1 MDVMVWTC
9 LQYSSKE
16 YRSGTKFMDIVAL
29 DFLFSHHMV
38 LSFSV
43 LRIKWNVNAFRDL
56 RELHRLCVTGNMW
69 NSESISVS
77 EESLHVVQ
85 EIAFSR
91 LISFEYYTKTNQDTF
106 KNFLKDCQLILNL

>member
-1 MDVMVWTC
+1 MVWTC

-43 LRIKWNVNAFRDL
+43 LGIKWNTNAFRDL
-56 RELHRLCVTGNMW
+56 RELHRSCVRGNMW